1 MQDRKCFFCG
11 NSGYITYHYRNKR
24 KEEESKRIENKRPE
38 YQSLRNIFEVLTSR
52 VMKTTIEE
60 DNCLTSAE
68 SSKKE
73 KKKKLL
79 REVMIKIGLKQEDK
93 EEGIIV
99 KVLLDSGTIGL
110 IISLEFVKKNKFRKK
125 KLNKLIYMRN
135 MNSIFN
141 YKRLIE
147 HIVEIELFY
156 RK

>member
-1 MQDRKCFFCG
+1 MQDRKCFVCG
-11 NSGYITYHYRNKR
+11 NFGYITYHYRNKR
-24 KEEESKRIENKRPE
+24 KKEESKRIENKRPE
-38 YQSLRNIFEVLTSR
+38 YWSLRNIFEVLTSR
-52 VMKTTIEE
+52 VMKTTIKE

-110 IISLEFVKKNKFRKK
+110 MISLEFVKKNKFRKK

-147 HIVEIELFY
+147 HTVEMELFY